1 MDTLKILLGATV
13 ALLIGALAVSWQ
25 GLQNGTNSISVQQY
39 KELQRQIQDINDQR
53 AKLQEEK
60 DKLEKLQ
67 ITQSIAAPA
76 QPDPAEVAA
85 LKSQLALA
93 EKEKADAELKAN
105 TRDKEASFIVGR
117 DAENRDGGARRTR
130 MINDALLVGKVSE
143 WVEDPTSGSFAT
155 VKVERP
161 ESVQQ
166 DVVLCIRRN
175 GGILGKLK
183 VTQVS
188 YEGTIAS
195 PMTPFNEVKP
205 MPGDELILEPP
216 F

>member
-93 EKEKADAELKAN
+93 EKEKADAELKAS

-117 DAENRDGGARRTR
+117 DAENRDGSARRTR

-143 WVEDPTSGSFAT
+143 WVEDPNSGSFAT
-155 VKVERP
+155 VNVERP

-195 PMTPFNEVKP
+195 PLTPFNEVKP